1 MLPLHLLDSKLPI
14 LEFGWIPWETRIK
27 TSFEHKI
34 VKQINRKITLE
45 IQPELSE
52 CMSDKI

>member
-52 CMSDKI
+52 CMSDNT